1 MLPFFL
7 TIGIIS
13 GLIIGGVSL
22 SCYLNKQGVFGKQRL
37 ISAQRYRAFEDEYVV
52 EEESG
57 DQLAMSAVEEAESS
71 RYARKGLLVCPGGLA
86 VVVMLMSTLVS
97 VLLH

>member
-22 SCYLNKQGVFGKQRL
+22 SCYLNKQGVFGKQKL

-57 DQLAMSAVEEAESS
+57 DQLV
-71 RYARKGLLVCPGGLA
+71 GQLA
-86 VVVMLMSTLVS
+86 NNLQTEGKSERLRRNS
-97 VLLH
+97 E